1 MTKLSVDPSAAPA
14 PVAAPKPSILVD
26 CLRISGFRG
35 IQNLEITFC
44 PMTVLI
50 GPNNSGKTTVLKAL
64 GLALGD
70 YGRYVTEED
79 FYIGVDNTGVES
91 KASEIVV
98 DVRIVP
104 LADNGQRAN
113 AFDIS
118 WQAEFGDKIKAEADG
133 KQYVA
138 IRTKVSPNV
147 IKGGFQVERHTMEK
161 WPDFSSWLTGAG
173 KLTKMSS
180 KFEGIPFFS
189 IEAQR
194 DIHSELR
201 DKTSFVGKVLS
212 SVEYDKTVIDNLEKA
227 IDDINKEAVDKS
239 TELKRLKGH
248 LTQLNQ
254 TFQGAGSAEITP
266 FPKKIRDLSK
276 NFSVHFG
283 ETSKN
288 TFAME
293 YHGMGTRSWASML
306 TVRAFMDTLRAK
318 HEEEVQPFFPIMAAE
333 EPEAH
338 LHPNAQKT
346 LHYQLNQTTAQIV
359 VSTHSPYF
367 TAMSD
372 LTHVRSMKKTPAGV
386 FASRL
391 QYSVSESEKK
401 ILAREVLARRGEILF
416 SRALILCEG
425 MTEEQVIPAMFE
437 IFSDG
442 RTLFDLGI
450 SCISVGGQNY
460 APFVKLACSFG
471 IPTFIVSDNDGVT
484 QTTLTSQIGN
494 LRTEINHPLGADVFG
509 VSYCGNTNDF
519 EAELLNT
526 LKMRDEI
533 NEAFVLY
540 ETDATTNQQY
550 RTAKSAEIAALTDAD
565 ILKRMRDA
573 KTSYSGFLA
582 DVIRQNPNN
591 KQKNGLITQAVQDAI
606 TAIKGWI
613 PT

>member
-1 MTKLSVDPSAAPA
+1 
-14 PVAAPKPSILVD
+14 
-26 CLRISGFRG
+26 
-35 IQNLEITFC
+35 
-44 PMTVLI
+44 
-50 GPNNSGKTTVLKAL
+50 
-64 GLALGD
+64 
-70 YGRYVTEED
+70 
-79 FYIGVDNTGVES
+79 
-91 KASEIVV
+91 
-98 DVRIVP
+98 
-104 LADNGQRAN
+104 
-113 AFDIS
+113 
-118 WQAEFGDKIKAEADG
+118 
-133 KQYVA
+133 
-138 IRTKVSPNV
+138 
-147 IKGGFQVERHTMEK
+147 
-161 WPDFSSWLTGAG
+161 
-173 KLTKMSS
+173 
-180 KFEGIPFFS
+180 
-189 IEAQR
+189 
-194 DIHSELR
+194 
-201 DKTSFVGKVLS
+201 
-212 SVEYDKTVIDNLEKA
+212 
-227 IDDINKEAVDKS
+227 
-239 TELKRLKGH
+239 
-248 LTQLNQ
+248 
-254 TFQGAGSAEITP
+254 
-266 FPKKIRDLSK
+266 
-276 NFSVHFG
+276 
-283 ETSKN
+283 
-288 TFAME
+288 
-293 YHGMGTRSWASML
+293 
-306 TVRAFMDTLRAK
+306 
-318 HEEEVQPFFPIMAAE
+318 
-333 EPEAH
+333 
-338 LHPNAQKT
+338 
-346 LHYQLNQTTAQIV
+346 
-359 VSTHSPYF
+359 
-367 TAMSD
+367 MSD

-484 QTTLTSQIGN
+484 QTTLTSQISN